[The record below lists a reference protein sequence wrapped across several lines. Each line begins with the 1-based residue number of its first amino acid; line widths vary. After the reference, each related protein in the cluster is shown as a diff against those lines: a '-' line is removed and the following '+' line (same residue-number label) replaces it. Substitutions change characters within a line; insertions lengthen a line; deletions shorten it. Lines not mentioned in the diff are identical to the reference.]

1 MRNDTLRRGIPALTA
16 VLVVV
21 TAALAA
27 AYGQTKAAWM
37 LTAAISFGTTG
48 YHFLMRLLVGG
59 AVRAIFR
66 DRFLWERKWFRPRK
80 WEAGFYRFLRVCRW
94 KDKMPTY
101 RPEEFAVSGNSLE
114 AVTQAGCIAELGH
127 EMILLFSFAPLLTIP
142 AFGAAG
148 VFWSTSLLA
157 ALVDSVF
164 VIMQRYNRPRF
175 LRVLEKER
183 GRHG

>member
-1 MRNDTLRRGIPALTA
+1 MRNDTLRRVIPAMTA
-16 VLVVV
+16 VLVAV
-21 TAALAA
+21 TAALAI
-27 AYGQTKAAWM
+27 AYGQTKAAWV

-48 YHFLMRLLVGG
+48 YHFLMRLTVGG

-66 DRFLWERKWFRPRK
+66 DRPLWEKKWFRPRK
-80 WEAGFYRFLRVCRW
+80 WEAGLYRFLRVRRW

-101 RPEEFAVSGNSLE
+101 RPEEFAVGGNSLA

-127 EMILLFSFAPLLTIP
+127 EIIILLSFAPLLTIP

-148 VFWSTSLLA
+148 VFWTTSLLA

-164 VIMQRYNRPRF
+164 VVMQRYNRPRF

>member
-1 MRNDTLRRGIPALTA
+1 MTA

-59 AVRAIFR
+59 AVRAIYR

-127 EMILLFSFAPLLTIP
+127 EMILLLFVFLVFIIP
-142 AFGAAG
+142 IF
-148 VFWSTSLLA
+148 
-157 ALVDSVF
+157 
-164 VIMQRYNRPRF
+164 
-175 LRVLEKER
+175 
-183 GRHG
+183 